1 MNKEQIKTSII
12 EQILIIAPDL
22 EYDDIPSDGNLQN
35 SLEIDSYDFLH
46 LLTALYEQLGVQ
58 VPEADYGKVD
68 TLNRMAEYFAKRIK
82 LN

>member
-22 EYDDIPSDGNLQN
+22 EYDDIPSDENLQN

-58 VPEADYGKVD
+58 VPEADYGKLD
-68 TLNRMAEYFAKRIK
+68 TLNRMAEYFTKRIK
-82 LN
+82 

>member
-12 EQILIIAPDL
+12 KQILTIAPDL
-22 EYDDIPSDGNLQN
+22 EYDDIPSDENLQS

-46 LLTALYEQLGVQ
+46 LLTALYEQLEVQ

>member
-12 EQILIIAPDL
+12 KQILIIAPDL
-22 EYDDIPSDGNLQN
+22 EYDDIPSDENLQN
-35 SLEIDSYDFLH
+35 ALEIDSYDFLH
-46 LLTALYEQLGVQ
+46 LLTALYEQLGVE

-68 TLNRMAEYFAKRIK
+68 TLNRMVEYFAKRII

>member
-22 EYDDIPSDGNLQN
+22 EYDDIPLDENLQN
-35 SLEIDSYDFLH
+35 SLEIDSYDFLR

>member
-12 EQILIIAPDL
+12 KQIRIIAPDL
-22 EYDDIPSDGNLQN
+22 EQDDIPSDENLQN
-35 SLEIDSYDFLH
+35 ALEIDSYDFLQ

-68 TLNRMAEYFAKRIK
+68 TLNRMAEYFAERIK

>member
-22 EYDDIPSDGNLQN
+22 EYDDIPSDENLQN
-35 SLEIDSYDFLH
+35 ALEIDSYDFLH
-46 LLTALYEQLGVQ
+46 LLTALYEQLGVE

-68 TLNRMAEYFAKRIK
+68 TLNHMAEYFAKRIK
-82 LN
+82 

>member
-12 EQILIIAPDL
+12 DQILIIAPDL
-22 EYDDIPSDGNLQN
+22 EYDDIPSDENLQN
-35 SLEIDSYDFLH
+35 ALEIDSYDFLH

-68 TLNRMAEYFAKRIK
+68 TLNRMAEYFTKRIK

>member
-12 EQILIIAPDL
+12 DQILIIAPDL
-22 EYDDIPSDGNLQN
+22 EYDDIPSDENLQN

-68 TLNRMAEYFAKRIK
+68 TLNRMAEYFAKRIR
-82 LN
+82 

>member
-22 EYDDIPSDGNLQN
+22 EYDDIPSDENLQN

-68 TLNRMAEYFAKRIK
+68 TLNRMAEYFTKRIK
-82 LN
+82 

>member
-22 EYDDIPSDGNLQN
+22 EYDDILSDENLQN

-82 LN
+82 

>member
-12 EQILIIAPDL
+12 KQILIIAPDL
-22 EYDDIPSDGNLQN
+22 EYDDIPSDENLQS

-46 LLTALYEQLGVQ
+46 LLTALYEQLEVQ

>member
-12 EQILIIAPDL
+12 QQIRIIAPDL
-22 EYDDIPSDGNLQN
+22 EYDDIPSDENLQN

-58 VPEADYGKVD
+58 VPEVDYGKVD
-68 TLNRMAEYFAKRIK
+68 TLNRMAEYFAERIK

>member
-22 EYDDIPSDGNLQN
+22 EYDDIPSDENLQN
-35 SLEIDSYDFLH
+35 ALEIDSYDFLR

-68 TLNRMAEYFAKRIK
+68 TLNHMAEYFAKRIK
-82 LN
+82 

>member
-12 EQILIIAPDL
+12 QQILIIAPDL
-22 EYDDIPSDGNLQN
+22 EYDDIPSDENLQN

-58 VPEADYGKVD
+58 VPEVDYGKVD
-68 TLNRMAEYFAKRIK
+68 TLNRMAEYFAERIK

>member
-1 MNKEQIKTSII
+1 MNKEQIKKSII

-22 EYDDIPSDGNLQN
+22 EYDDILSDENLQN

-82 LN
+82 

>member
-22 EYDDIPSDGNLQN
+22 EYDDIPSDENLQN

>member
-12 EQILIIAPDL
+12 QQIRIIAPDL
-22 EYDDIPSDGNLQN
+22 EYDDIPSDENLQN
-35 SLEIDSYDFLH
+35 ALEIDSYDFLH

-68 TLNRMAEYFAKRIK
+68 TLNGMTEYFVERIK